1 MKPNRKTNKQK
12 ITACNSSNILEKS
25 FVKIPSHVTLQKF
38 ESAFMQETVRVCL
51 CALDTWS

>member
-51 CALDTWS
+51 CALDT